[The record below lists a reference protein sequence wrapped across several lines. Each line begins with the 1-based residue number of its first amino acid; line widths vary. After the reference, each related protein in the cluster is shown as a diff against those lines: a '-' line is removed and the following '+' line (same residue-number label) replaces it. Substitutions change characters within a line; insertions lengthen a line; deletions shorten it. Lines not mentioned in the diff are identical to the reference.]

1 MFILTRVVIAGAFAR
16 MEQHVLDD
24 GVGALAVLDHLLE
37 IALQQFR
44 QLVHGGLHPVVD
56 PRAVEQLAKLAD
68 QLSRNRRE
76 IVYEVQRILDLMG
89 DARCELTQRGELF
102 RLDQTI
108 LGGLQVV

>member
-1 MFILTRVVIAGAFAR
+1 MTIEFGAF
-16 MEQHVLDD
+16 
-24 GVGALAVLDHLLE
+24 AVLDHLLE

-76 IVYEVQRILDLMG
+76 IVYEVQRIL
-89 DARCELTQRGELF
+89 
-102 RLDQTI
+102 
-108 LGGLQVV
+108 